1 MKKHGCGLITYGSSL
16 VNFGG
21 LGVPCGP
28 TQPGAE
34 FVKYDRSTVGAGR
47 SNELHV
53 FDVRE
58 GETVLVRI
66 TASVELLLVQSSQ
79 PNFLLLSESSGNF
92 E

>member
-1 MKKHGCGLITYGSSL
+1 MWSYTAWGRVCEVRPLYCWCWTEQRA
-16 VNFGG
+16 
-21 LGVPCGP
+21 PC
-28 TQPGAE
+28 
-34 FVKYDRSTVGAGR
+34 V
-47 SNELHV
+47 
-53 FDVRE
+53 DVRE